1 MFISKPLLCE
11 PIDNSKFFIAD
22 FSMPTWLKDPYENG
36 KRSEWIKQK
45 QKNQVFNKK
54 NMHTHMGI
62 WAVDDFTYKP
72 DKYLKFYCY
81 T

>member
-45 QKNQVFNKK
+45 QKNKYSIRK
-54 NMHTHMGI
+54 TCILI
-62 WAVDDFTYKP
+62 WAYGLLTT
-72 DKYLKFYCY
+72 LLISLISI
-81 T
+81 

>member
-1 MFISKPLLCE
+1 MDKT
-11 PIDNSKFFIAD
+11 K
-22 FSMPTWLKDPYENG
+22 TK
-36 KRSEWIKQK
+36 K
-45 QKNQVFNKK
+45 QVFNKK

-81 T
+81 TYHKK